1 MYHYIFL
8 KQICG
13 FFLIS
18 ATYLRQKVTFFV
30 CDAIAKTSLFHLI
43 YRNKM
48 EDETVLTVDY
58 IKSLKLL
65 SIAHFESEIWSSFGR
80 KNFQASNRPASD
92 RPKVIFVVVF
102 LFLFPHNRTV
112 TLVKTN
118 AF

>member
-1 MYHYIFL
+1 M
-8 KQICG
+8 
-13 FFLIS
+13 
-18 ATYLRQKVTFFV
+18 A
-30 CDAIAKTSLFHLI
+30 
-43 YRNKM
+43 
-48 EDETVLTVDY
+48 DEAVLTVDY